1 VLTARNPSVLALR
14 CDSDGATRPGWD
26 GAWVRVG
33 ASSSTISGQ
42 SALSSAPV
50 GSVGTG
56 KLGAPWLRYCW
67 WKDFHVSPFMP
78 MNQAYDWMFSPPG
91 DEIRMYSRNLQ
102 IPTEEE
108 APGPMSSG
116 GEGLVVS
123 PRQPPSITVG
133 TCVFTTQLHLQRI
146 PVPRITAWTVLWLL
160 FVGFP
165 LLSYRV
171 QLWIH
176 LEAIRLWRKGTAL
189 HAHPTG
195 ATTAFTRAVAFIAGL
210 VLPLFCV
217 WRWVWS
223 ALRLGARRKLA
234 P

>member
-1 VLTARNPSVLALR
+1 
-14 CDSDGATRPGWD
+14 
-26 GAWVRVG
+26 
-33 ASSSTISGQ
+33 
-42 SALSSAPV
+42 
-50 GSVGTG
+50 
-56 KLGAPWLRYCW
+56 
-67 WKDFHVSPFMP
+67 MP
-78 MNQAYDWMFSPPG
+78 MNQAYDWMFSLPG
-91 DEIRMYSRNLQ
+91 DEICMYSRNLQ

-108 APGPMSSG
+108 APMPVSG
-116 GEGLVVS
+116 GDEGLVVS
-123 PRQPPSITVG
+123 PRPPPSVTVG
-133 TCVFTTQLHLQRI
+133 ACVFTTQLHLQRVI
-146 PVPRITAWTVLWLL
+146 LPRMTASTVLWLL

-210 VLPLFCV
+210 LLPLLSV
-217 WRWVWS
+217 GTWLWA
-223 ALRLGARRKLA
+223 ALHTGARRKLA